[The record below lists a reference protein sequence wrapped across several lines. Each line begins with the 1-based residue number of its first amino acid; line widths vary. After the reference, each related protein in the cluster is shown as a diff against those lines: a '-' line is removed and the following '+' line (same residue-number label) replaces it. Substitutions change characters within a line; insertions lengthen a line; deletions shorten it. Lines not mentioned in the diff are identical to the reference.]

1 MNAVTSVLDEYIIK
15 LYDMEFSVKIVVYE
29 DEPVPV
35 YQTSVINVSEATKVM
50 LGKIMEEFV
59 SEKFEE
65 LLKFESE
72 DPTAIQARFKTVIRQ
87 KLQKYFPTMDQKTM
101 IPLVNYVLQQNIGLG
116 NIEILLKDGAL
127 EEIVVNSSNE
137 PVWVYHRKLGWLK
150 TNIIISPESKIRQ
163 YATAIGRDTGKEIT
177 LLRPFMDAHLMTGD
191 RVNATLTPIST
202 RGNTITIRKFAVK
215 PWTVTDLIKGGTIS
229 YEGAAM
235 LWLAVQ
241 NEMSILLSGGTASGK
256 TSMLNGIANFFPPNQ
271 RIISIEDTRELV
283 LPNILHWVPMET
295 RLANPEGKGEITMLD
310 LVVNS
315 LRMRPDKIL
324 VGEIRRQREAE
335 VLFEAMH
342 TGHSV
347 YGTLHANNATETVNR
362 LTSPP
367 INMPKQVLSAL
378 GLIVV
383 QHLNRKISKRR
394 TLQIA
399 EALPNGDS
407 RVIMQYNPI
416 ADTLKYVNTPTTFFE
431 NIELYTGM
439 TKQNI
444 IEDLAKK
451 ISILKLM
458 VSNNITDIHQIG
470 VLMSKYY
477 RGKSIKELI

>member
-295 RLANPEGKGEITMLD
+295 RLANPE
-310 LVVNS
+310 
-315 LRMRPDKIL
+315 
-324 VGEIRRQREAE
+324 AE